1 MIKSK
6 AVKTSILKDEFYMKM
21 ALNLAQKGEGGT
33 SPNPMVGAVIVRGD
47 RVIGRGYHR
56 AFGDKHAEIRAIES
70 ASGNLRGTT
79 FYITLEPCSHFGKT
93 PPCVDRLLEVRPSRV
108 VVGSADPN
116 PRVSGKGIRLLRRHG
131 IKVTTGILEEECRRL
146 NEVFFKYMTTGYPFV
161 TVKYAQTLDGRIA
174 TRSGRSRWISSPPS
188 LKYAH
193 RLRSLHDGILVGAE
207 TILRDD
213 PELTCRLVKGRNP
226 RRVIVDSS
234 LGIPLSSKVFRDQ
247 DRVNTMIFTTNH
259 GQQEKKKALGER
271 GVDIRVVA
279 GDKGGRVDLR
289 ELLKTLGRE
298 GISSVL
304 VEGGSRIITSF
315 LKGGL
320 ADRLVTITA
329 PKILGKGIEA
339 VGDLGIDDLDRAIR
353 LDIKKTMR
361 SGDDVILD
369 ARVKKGPRTSG
380 GKRAGTPW
388 HKIPGKG

>member
-6 AVKTSILKDEFYMKM
+6 AARTSLLKDEFYMKM
-21 ALNLAQKGEGGT
+21 ALSLARKGEGRT

-131 IKVTTGILEEECRRL
+131 IEVTTGILERECRRL

-207 TILRDD
+207 TILKDD

-226 RRVIVDSS
+226 RRVIVASS
-234 LGIPLSSKVFRDQ
+234 LGIPLSSKVLRDQ
-247 DRVNTMIFTTNH
+247 DRVDTMIFTTNR
-259 GQQEKKKALGER
+259 GQREKKKALGER

-279 GDKGGRVDLR
+279 GDTGGRVDLR

-304 VEGGSRIITSF
+304 VEGGSKIITSF
-315 LKGGL
+315 LKEGL
-320 ADRLVTITA
+320 ADRMVIVTA
-329 PKILGKGIEA
+329 PKILGMGIEA

-353 LDIKKTMR
+353 LEIKKTMR
-361 SGDDVILD
+361 SGDDIILD
-369 ARVKKGPRTSG
+369 ARVKKGSRTSG
-380 GKRAGTPW
+380 GKTRRD
-388 HKIPGKG
+388 PGA